1 MANKNFK
8 SRRGFV
14 DVVVGLQW
22 GDEGKGKNI
31 DQLLSSNIYSS
42 VARFQGGANAGHP
55 LKLGKTTFIGH
66 IVPSGCLHKNI
77 ELYIGNGVVV
87 DALSLINEIKQLQDL
102 GFDVTK
108 RLYISNRAKLVS
120 FLHPFLDQADEF

>member
-1 MANKNFK
+1 MKQ
-8 SRRGFV
+8 GFIDAV
-14 DVVVGLQW
+14 IGLQW

-31 DQLLSSNIYSS
+31 DELISGGAYCA
-42 VARFQGGANAGHP
+42 VARFHGGANAGHTI
-55 LKLGKTTFIGH
+55 KLGEKTFVGH
-66 IVPSGCLHKNI
+66 IVPSGCFHKNI

-87 DALSLINEIKQLQDL
+87 DAVSLIKEIYELKEL

-120 FLHPFLDQADEF
+120 YLHPF